1 MHCLHLNVAMEIR
14 AKVRIP
20 AYSCRTD
27 RDDQSVDGDRVGKA
41 ESKWAGFLGLLGWRV
56 LCHYPP

>member
-1 MHCLHLNVAMEIR
+1 MEIR